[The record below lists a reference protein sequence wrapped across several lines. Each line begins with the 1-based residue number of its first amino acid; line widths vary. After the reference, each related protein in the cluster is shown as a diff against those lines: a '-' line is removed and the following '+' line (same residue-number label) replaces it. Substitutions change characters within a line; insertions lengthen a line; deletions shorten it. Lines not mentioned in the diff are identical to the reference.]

1 MLKYRFWLYE
11 ARSHLAAQAGF
22 ELMIPVS
29 CPPKEGDGG
38 RVPPDLALRFFPTLK
53 HLRIGWKPC
62 RFLSIG
68 VFSKNNN
75 SPKVRT
81 LQHTILLAILS
92 LMFSF
97 RQLLCVLSTLLSG
110 SQSDPQ
116 IAFRSHASPSF
127 IGAPCLVLFSL
138 TLTYGGPQDS

>member
-38 RVPPDLALRFFPTLK
+38 RVPPDLASRFFPTLK

-75 SPKVRT
+75 SPKSEI
-81 LQHTILLAILS
+81 LQTPN
-92 LMFSF
+92 
-97 RQLLCVLSTLLSG
+97 TN
-110 SQSDPQ
+110 DNKPE
-116 IAFRSHASPSF
+116 PSKKNSN
-127 IGAPCLVLFSL
+127 AQAC
-138 TLTYGGPQDS
+138 